1 MKRFFDL
8 IFTVQ
13 GIVILLPFFII
24 IAVLV
29 KLDSPGP
36 VFYLQERVGKNGR
49 IFKIYKFRTM
59 INDADKIGP
68 AITVGDD
75 PRITRWGYVFRKH
88 KLDELPQLI
97 NVLKGEMS
105 LVGPRPEVPKYVD
118 MYSKDQMAVLNLLPG
133 ITDPASIKYRT
144 ENELLAATRAE
155 GVDVDP
161 EWIYVNEIMPDKIK
175 INLEYATKANI
186 LSDFVVIMKTI
197 LG

>member
-161 EWIYVNEIMPDKIK
+161 EWVYVNEIMPDKIK